1 MITKEKLEHHK
12 AHLEDQH
19 NDLHKRIEV
28 AEIENARDDLV
39 QNMKKKKLALK
50 DEIEKLEK
58 QIQELD
64 NEA

>member
-28 AEIENARDDLV
+28 AEIERARDYV
-39 QNMKKKKLALK
+39 VHEMKKKKLALK
-50 DEIEKLEK
+50 DEIENLTKRIAE
-58 QIQELD
+58 ISE
-64 NEA
+64 